1 MNAPPASPSTKKNAV
16 PTLLLIGVTA
26 LWGATFVVVDEA
38 IQAYDFLNFLAVRFS
53 LGAAGLLPFA
63 LFRTTR
69 RDFFVGLALGLPIAL
84 GYFLQTWGLKYASPT
99 NSGLI
104 TGCIVLIAPLLD
116 RALFR
121 KPVLKT
127 TAVFALAALCGLG
140 LMTGASPAEARP
152 GDLLTLGCAFGFAL
166 HLTLTSR
173 FAPGL
178 DAIALTFAQML
189 ACAVLFSGAAV
200 LFEGASAPPSSVW
213 PALLLLG
220 FGASGLCYLIQT
232 YAQQRISSA
241 RTAMLL
247 TLESAFALLFG
258 IWLGGDRLSL
268 IQWLGAGALLISIA
282 AHEGAALLREI
293 RSNECAAERP
303 PESARRSPIRSQ
315 DRQR

>member
-1 MNAPPASPSTKKNAV
+1 MNAV
-16 PTLLLIGVTA
+16 PTFLLIAATA

-38 IQAYDFLNFLAVRFS
+38 IQAYGFLSFLAVRFA
-53 LGAAGLLPFA
+53 LATGGLFLFA
-63 LFRTTR
+63 LFKMTR
-69 RDFFVGLALGLPIAL
+69 RDFFVGLMLGLPIAL

-104 TGCIVLIAPLLD
+104 TGCVVLIAPILD
-116 RALFR
+116 KALFQ

-127 TAVFALAALCGLG
+127 TAVFALAALGGLA
-140 LMTGASPAEARP
+140 LMTGASPAEARL

-178 DAIALTFAQML
+178 NAVALTFAQML
-189 ACAVLFSGAAV
+189 ACAVLFSAAAL
-200 LFEGASAPPSSVW
+200 LFEGVSAPPPSVW
-213 PALLLLG
+213 PGLLLTGL
-220 FGASGLCYLIQT
+220 GASGVCYFILT

-258 IWLGGDRLSL
+258 LWIGGDRLSL
-268 IQWLGAGALLISIA
+268 IQWIGAGALLVSIA
-282 AHEGAALLREI
+282 AHEAAALLRGG
-293 RSNECAAERP
+293 SANESDAEPP

>member
-1 MNAPPASPSTKKNAV
+1 MNAAPAPRPTKTNAA
-16 PTLLLIGVTA
+16 PTLLLIGATA

-38 IQAYDFLNFLAVRFS
+38 IQAYNFLSFLAVRFV
-53 LGAAGLLPFA
+53 LAAGA
-63 LFRTTR
+63 LFPFVLFKPFKMTR
-69 RDFFVGLALGLPIAL
+69 RAFCVGLTLGLPIAL

-104 TGCIVLIAPLLD
+104 TGCVVLIAPLLD
-116 RALFR
+116 RALFQ

-140 LMTGASPAEARP
+140 FMTGASPAEARP

-178 DAIALTFAQML
+178 NAVVLTFAQML
-189 ACAVLFSGAAV
+189 ACAVLFSAAAL
-200 LFEGASAPPSSVW
+200 LFEGASAPPPSVW
-213 PALLLLG
+213 PGLLLTGL
-220 FGASGLCYLIQT
+220 GASGVCYFILT

-258 IWLGGDRLSL
+258 LWIGGDRLSL
-268 IQWLGAGALLISIA
+268 IQWIGAGALLVSIA
-282 AHEGAALLREI
+282 AHEASALLRGG
-293 RSNECAAERP
+293 RPNESAAERP
-303 PESARRSPIRSQ
+303 PESA
-315 DRQR
+315 